1 MAYKFYIRMDG
12 EIYGPYSAKGM
23 LDLGVLPDIMV
34 TEISLNVWQTA
45 DNFNFQDLAKKEMLE
60 KLKATAATDEV
71 ASSPNI
77 EEKRSALKNRLMNQ
91 APNIQLQQ
99 APIMPTAQFPSSIE
113 YKANFNEGLNSI
125 GGKIIIT
132 PTQLIFHPH
141 SINFGNLQDRVYEIA
156 QILGYEKGIL
166 MFMHI
171 SFVNGERIKLTVW
184 NKTEI
189 IEQLEARRKNL
200 AQ

>member
-1 MAYKFYIRMDG
+1 
-12 EIYGPYSAKGM
+12 
-23 LDLGVLPDIMV
+23 
-34 TEISLNVWQTA
+34 
-45 DNFNFQDLAKKEMLE
+45 
-60 KLKATAATDEV
+60 
-71 ASSPNI
+71 
-77 EEKRSALKNRLMNQ
+77 
-91 APNIQLQQ
+91 
-99 APIMPTAQFPSSIE
+99 MPTAQFPSSIE

-166 MFMHI
+166 TFMHI

>member
-1 MAYKFYIRMDG
+1 MDG

-77 EEKRSALKNRLMNQ
+77 EEKEICPEESSNESGTKHSTATSPNNANSAV
-91 APNIQLQQ
+91 P
-99 APIMPTAQFPSSIE
+99 FE
-113 YKANFNEGLNSI
+113 Y
-125 GGKIIIT
+125 
-132 PTQLIFHPH
+132 
-141 SINFGNLQDRVYEIA
+141 
-156 QILGYEKGIL
+156 
-166 MFMHI
+166 
-171 SFVNGERIKLTVW
+171 
-184 NKTEI
+184 
-189 IEQLEARRKNL
+189 
-200 AQ
+200 